1 MNQIWT
7 MVFVADNLVYGSKLQ
22 TMTLVDGYTRLSL
35 NIQIDQSKKGED
47 VVRVLNS
54 LMAIRGKPM
63 TIKTDSGSE
72 FINEVMDKWA

>member
-1 MNQIWT
+1 